1 MGFQGI
7 RLGGAEG
14 KVENKRKKLKPNE
27 AFAEEE
33 DESGGETANPS
44 AKKAK
49 LDNVV
54 AASNK
59 PMSAEEKKKA
69 IKQLIERIPT
79 AKEELFG
86 FSLEW
91 TMVDSTLM
99 EKRIKPW
106 INKKIIE
113 YIGEEE
119 QSLVEYICQK
129 VIGRSSPRTIL
140 EDVQMVLDD
149 EAEVFVVK
157 MWRLLVY
164 ETEAKKNGLVK
175 Y

>member
-1 MGFQGI
+1 
-7 RLGGAEG
+7 
-14 KVENKRKKLKPNE
+14 VEAPQTPKKPRIEPASTKPL
-27 AFAEEE
+27 
-33 DESGGETANPS
+33 T
-44 AKKAK
+44 
-49 LDNVV
+49 
-54 AASNK
+54 
-59 PMSAEEKKKA
+59 AEEKKKQ

-79 AKEELFG
+79 AKDELFA
-86 FSLEW
+86 FDLIW
-91 TMVDSTLM
+91 DMVDSTLM

-119 QSLVEYICQK
+119 QSLVEYICTK
-129 VIGRSSPRTIL
+129 VVAKSTPTTIL

-164 ETEAKKNGLVK
+164 ETEAKAKGLVK

>member
-1 MGFQGI
+1 M
-7 RLGGAEG
+7 
-14 KVENKRKKLKPNE
+14 KVNE
-27 AFAEEE
+27 VFAQEE
-33 DESGGETANPS
+33 DDSGDDSANPT

-49 LDNVV
+49 ID
-54 AASNK
+54 ASSASSSASALPTK
-59 PMSAEEKKKA
+59 PMTAEEKKKA

-79 AKEELFG
+79 AKDELFG

-91 TMVDSTLM
+91 EMVDSTLM

-119 QSLVEYICQK
+119 QSLVDYICQK
-129 VIGRSSPRTIL
+129 VTARSVPKTIL

-164 ETEAKKNGLVK
+164 ETEAKKLGLVK